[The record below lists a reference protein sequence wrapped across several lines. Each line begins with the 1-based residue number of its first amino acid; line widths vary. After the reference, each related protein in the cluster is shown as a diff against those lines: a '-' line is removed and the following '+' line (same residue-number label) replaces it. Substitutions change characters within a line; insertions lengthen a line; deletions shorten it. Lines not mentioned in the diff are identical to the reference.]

1 MFADLPP
8 DVFWYL
14 FETCVVDHPR
24 AVARL
29 ATTCK
34 ATYDSIKA
42 HAKRARRREYR
53 LYQILQDVAAAVADR
68 NIVIAIDE
76 PRIVVRFGATV
87 SLPWDREVIASVLR
101 RALGTRFTTFDH
113 RVAIVAPFAGP
124 PPPSVTFSPTG
135 SSHEPAS
142 PRRSRKVTVTFET
155 AVHVCDVVCFT
166 KKVHRFARCSDYFT
180 DGDDG
185 FGRWPG
191 QVVHSTEQ
199 LCATTIVTLKSLKYA
214 GETPHG
220 ENPSRP

>member
-53 LYQILQDVAAAVADR
+53 LFQILQDVATAVADS

-87 SLPWDREVIASVLR
+87 SLPWDREVITSVLR
-101 RALGTRFTTFDH
+101 RALGTRLTTFDH

-135 SSHEPAS
+135 ASHEPAS
-142 PRRSRKVTVTFET
+142 PRRSRKVTVTFES
-155 AVHVCDVVCFT
+155 HECD
-166 KKVHRFARCSDYFT
+166 KKVHRFARCSDSLV

-185 FGRWPG
+185 FGRRPG
-191 QVVHSTEQ
+191 HVIMHDGRRHDQGDQRDDHAAHDEAHPQ
-199 LCATTIVTLKSLKYA
+199 PARA
-214 GETPHG
+214 EERGA
-220 ENPSRP
+220 